1 MTDTKDENDAFD
13 AIFKSD
19 NDVAEVTTP
28 EFVAEKAK
36 PKMDK
41 TNQIFKYGKYA
52 LVLLVLMLVILFI
65 IALALPSDNPSQ
77 TAQAPDIR
85 IASQDVSRSTDK
97 APEIEEPYEKDI
109 SSRSDN
115 AGVVLENTE
124 LQEALQLARKNTEYR
139 DLKYKELLNK
149 YILLLEENERLKN
162 GISKKTPPMPVSRGL
177 KTITGVS
184 VYSIY
189 NGYAFIKK
197 GQTVYT
203 VTLGET
209 VAGGKVT
216 AIDAINRE
224 VITTKGV
231 IR

>member
-1 MTDTKDENDAFD
+1 MADTNDENDAFD

-28 EFVAEKAK
+28 EFVAEKVK
-36 PKMDK
+36 PKMHK

-77 TAQAPDIR
+77 TTQAPDIR

-97 APEIEEPYEKDI
+97 APDIEVLEEKSPNKDI
-109 SSRSDN
+109 G
-115 AGVVLENTE
+115 GVALENAE
-124 LQEALQLARKNTEYR
+124 LQEALQLAKKNTEFR
-139 DLKYKELLNK
+139 DLKYQELLKK
-149 YILLLEENERLKN
+149 YQWLLGENDRLKN
-162 GISKKTPPMPVSRGL
+162 GISKKSPPISQSRGL

-184 VYSIY
+184 VYSVY
-189 NGYAFIKK
+189 SGYAFIKK

-203 VTLGET
+203 VTLGENF
-209 VAGGKVT
+209 AGGKVI

>member
-1 MTDTKDENDAFD
+1 MTNTKDENDAFD
-13 AIFKSD
+13 AIFKPD

-28 EFVAEKAK
+28 EFVAEKVK
-36 PKMDK
+36 PKMHK

-97 APEIEEPYEKDI
+97 AADIEVLEEKSPNKDI
-109 SSRSDN
+109 G
-115 AGVVLENTE
+115 GVALENAE
-124 LQEALQLARKNTEYR
+124 LQEALQLAKKNTEFR
-139 DLKYKELLNK
+139 DLKYQELLKK
-149 YILLLEENERLKN
+149 YQWLLGENDRLKN
-162 GISKKTPPMPVSRGL
+162 GISKKAPPISESRGL

-184 VYSIY
+184 VYSVY

-203 VTLGET
+203 VTLGENF
-209 VAGGKVT
+209 AGGKVI